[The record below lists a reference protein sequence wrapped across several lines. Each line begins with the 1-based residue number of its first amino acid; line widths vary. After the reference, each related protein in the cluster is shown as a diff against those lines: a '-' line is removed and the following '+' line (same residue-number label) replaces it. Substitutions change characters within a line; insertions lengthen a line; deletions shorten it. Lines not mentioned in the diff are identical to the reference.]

1 MDNAD
6 SGGNQRIW
14 VLMISDQISS
24 SSIVASVLWVRGTLL
39 GTLATS
45 VAVLCVAAIGYEIL
59 KGRVPVR
66 RLATVII
73 GCFILFGASDIA
85 AALSALARREPASQI
100 DREPPAP
107 AFAAPLRTNSKSGS
121 DPFDPYAGA
130 SVPTGQ

>member
-1 MDNAD
+1 M
-6 SGGNQRIW
+6 
-14 VLMISDQISS
+14 LMIPDQASS
-24 SSIVASVLWVRGTLL
+24 SSIVASILWVRGALL
-39 GTLATS
+39 GTVATS
-45 VAVLCVAAIGYEIL
+45 VAVICVAAIGYEIL

-85 AALSALARREPASQI
+85 AGLSALARREPPLQI

-107 AFAAPLRTNSKSGS
+107 VFAVPSRTHSTSGP